1 MLLRIPSTEVLC
13 ERNDMCLSRI
23 KPNDCA
29 AAVQTKAAALV
40 AMAARAAAVHG
51 IQITAK
57 QKYTY
62 IYIARSHTLSLLIF
76 SFVYFSVSRI
86 CSDATAIYR
95 ANTTNNSSMVRL
107 FP

>member
-1 MLLRIPSTEVLC
+1 MSKSIDEFSIIYLSRSCLITIDADVDVILRIPSTEVLC
-13 ERNDMCLSRI
+13 ERNDMCLSHI

-62 IYIARSHTLSLLIF
+62 IYTSHARI
-76 SFVYFSVSRI
+76 R
-86 CSDATAIYR
+86 YR
-95 ANTTNNSSMVRL
+95 S
-107 FP
+107 